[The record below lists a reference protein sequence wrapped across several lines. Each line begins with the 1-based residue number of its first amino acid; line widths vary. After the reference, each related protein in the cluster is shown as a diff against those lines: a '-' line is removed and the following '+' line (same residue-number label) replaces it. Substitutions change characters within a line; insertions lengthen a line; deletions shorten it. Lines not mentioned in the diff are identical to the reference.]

1 MSTLFAFRAAT
12 EKKLPMVTNVSFASP
27 RVGDQ
32 KFRDEFY
39 KLERTN
45 RIRHLRVANDEDEV
59 PLIFPASIPTFE
71 RPTAAPF
78 KHTGMNLRLYKSSSW
93 IKSRIFYPKKGSW
106 TNEIFNGVIS
116 NVVPGLSVGVIS
128 KHLCPEYS
136 TRLDAAEDE
145 LKKITLEGLY
155 SDHDITGWK
164 FMKEKKMLTEDEP
177 ETSTS

>member
-59 PLIFPASIPTFE
+59 PLIFPASIPT
-71 RPTAAPF
+71 AVPF

-116 NVVPGLSVGVIS
+116 NVVSGLSVGVIS

-164 FMKEKKMLTEDEP
+164 FKNSKDEP
-177 ETSTS
+177 ETSSA